1 MFPERYYSTC
11 FMEDP
16 FLDQS
21 SEVTCSSLHSLVGPE
36 LSLLTPSCGLFL
48 SFASHV
54 CDTDFDTWKAF
65 HSVFIF
71 LFQNIQS
78 TYVRFLPLLV

>member
-1 MFPERYYSTC
+1 MFPERYYSAY

-21 SEVTCSSLHSLVGPE
+21 NEVTCSNLHSLLGPE

-48 SFASHV
+48 SLSSHV
-54 CDTDFDTWKAF
+54 CDTDLDTWKTSILNLESF
-65 HSVFIF
+65 PFSLYFSVSGHPILIF
-71 LFQNIQS
+71 
-78 TYVRFLPLLV
+78 

>member
-1 MFPERYYSTC
+1 MFPERYYSTY
-11 FMEDP
+11 FMEDL

-54 CDTDFDTWKAF
+54 CDTDFDAWNT
-65 HSVFIF
+65 SVLNSESFPFSLYFSVSEHPIH
-71 LFQNIQS
+71 LC
-78 TYVRFLPLLV
+78 